1 LLCTINN
8 PSQDTLALFVT
19 HNNYTIPKYNS
30 KLSIVPKYSMNELVY
45 FAQHTFKII
54 DFVLIYT
61 LLITMPITVIIRID
75 ALTNTVIGNY

>member
-1 LLCTINN
+1 
-8 PSQDTLALFVT
+8 
-19 HNNYTIPKYNS
+19 
-30 KLSIVPKYSMNELVY
+30 MNELVY